1 MLDPELESNPEIKT
15 LWELWLSW
23 SLLTTQWYECDT
35 SDTGSLSAYISK
47 VLFLP
52 ICIYIYNQ
60 IRSNQPVTL
69 KENKKHPSKGQF
81 IQHDHINCAI
91 LCKHAWTKDP
101 MWIGDHCSRF
111 PTKLLPM
118 YTFRSG
124 TARHLYIIWVWHVLV
139 SIFNT
144 SSTFSSIR
152 YFGVDHIAI
161 YCQYAEKSR
170 VSFMFQLD
178 PEIQS
183 TPSISIF
190 RTRSPARPQV
200 RPTSSGSTF
209 ARVALS
215 FQLPQRETLSCI
227 MMQHV
232 LLSRRKHDK

>member
-1 MLDPELESNPEIKT
+1 MYT
-15 LWELWLSW
+15 
-23 SLLTTQWYECDT
+23 
-35 SDTGSLSAYISK
+35 
-47 VLFLP
+47 
-52 ICIYIYNQ
+52 YIYNQ

-91 LCKHAWTKDP
+91 LCKHAWTTVRILCELGTIALDFQP
-101 MWIGDHCSRF
+101 NCCLYTPSGLG
-111 PTKLLPM
+111 LLVISISFGCGMCLCP
-118 YTFRSG
+118 
-124 TARHLYIIWVWHVLV
+124 

-144 SSTFSSIR
+144 SSTFSGIR
-152 YFGVDHIAI
+152 YFGADHIAI

-215 FQLPQRETLSCI
+215 FQLPQRETLSCV